1 MQKIALLLALMVC
14 LSACD
19 SQVRDK
25 IKDMIGA
32 SKKPLAT
39 VAAESLYCYR
49 TIGTVNCYTEP
60 LKGQEANRLIGYD
73 GTSPRT
79 TSGSG
84 ALRP

>member
-14 LSACD
+14 LSGCD

-32 SKKPLAT
+32 SKKPSAT
-39 VAAESLYCYR
+39 VATEPLYCYR

-60 LKGQEANRLIGYD
+60 LKEQEANRLIGYG

-79 TSGSG
+79 TAGSG

>member
-1 MQKIALLLALMVC
+1 MQKIALLLALMIC
-14 LSACD
+14 LSGCD

-32 SKKPLAT
+32 SKKPSAT
-39 VAAESLYCYR
+39 VATEPLYCYR

-60 LKGQEANRLIGYD
+60 LKGQEANRLIGYG

>member
-14 LSACD
+14 LSGCD

-32 SKKPLAT
+32 SKKPSAT
-39 VAAESLYCYR
+39 IATEPLYCYR

-60 LKGQEANRLIGYD
+60 LKGQEANRLIGYG

>member
-14 LSACD
+14 LNGCD

-32 SKKPLAT
+32 SKKPSAT
-39 VAAESLYCYR
+39 VATEPLYCYR

-60 LKGQEANRLIGYD
+60 LKGQEANRLIGYG

>member
-1 MQKIALLLALMVC
+1 MQKIALLLVLMVC
-14 LSACD
+14 LSGCD

-32 SKKPLAT
+32 SKKPSAT
-39 VAAESLYCYR
+39 VATEPLYCYR

-60 LKGQEANRLIGYD
+60 LKGQEANRLIGYG